1 MGATILP
8 ASSAETRGNGAG
20 SAGNGMKDVVVG
32 GAVGVMAT
40 DRQQGR
46 RS

>member
-8 ASSAETRGNGAG
+8 ASAGFSAAQE
-20 SAGNGMKDVVVG
+20 
-32 GAVGVMAT
+32 AVSLLAT